1 VAQDLVWS
9 DLLVFHELDPERG
22 GQAHGSAVLDPERD
36 GGGDDTASDGGSG
49 GGATLPTSPAVRSV
63 PNLLCLHRPWRAPA
77 PLTPP
82 PPPERAYSTALPL
95 PTSAPSAAAASIHS
109 LCGCASTKSSPR

>member
-22 GQAHGSAVLDPERD
+22 GQAHGSAALDPERG

-63 PNLLCLHRPWRAPA
+63 PNLLRLHRPRRAPA
-77 PLTPP
+77 PVPLRSGPPQRRFRSPPAFHPHPP
-82 PPPERAYSTALPL
+82 PPFVV
-95 PTSAPSAAAASIHS
+95 SAAALLPNH
-109 LCGCASTKSSPR
+109 LRGK

>member
-22 GQAHGSAVLDPERD
+22 GQAHGSAALDPERG

-63 PNLLCLHRPWRAPA
+63 PNLLRLHRPRRAPA
-77 PLTPP
+77 PVPPGAGFFNGASAPRRRSIRSGPP
-82 PPPERAYSTALPL
+82 PFIV
-95 PTSAPSAAAASIHS
+95 SAPALLQNH
-109 LCGCASTKSSPR
+109 LRGK